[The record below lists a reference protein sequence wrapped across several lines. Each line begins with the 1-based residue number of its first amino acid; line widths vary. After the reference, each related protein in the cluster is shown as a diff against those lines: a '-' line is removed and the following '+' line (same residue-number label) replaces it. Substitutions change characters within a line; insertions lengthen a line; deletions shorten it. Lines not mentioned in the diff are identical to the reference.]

1 MKSKGLEHIN
11 DKAIVEKA
19 QLTRIEI
26 SQLPKKLPEFKKS
39 KVTKDILIA
48 QWLENWIKE
57 DVKSGKIKPQQL
69 LPKKEDIAAHLNI
82 STGTV
87 QNAIRYVEDAG
98 LVESKQRIGTMIKDP
113 KAENNILRKQTSKRD
128 GAILAIK
135 KFIVEQKIKVG
146 ENLPSSREISKT
158 LGSAPNTTRLALEY
172 LASTGII
179 TAMGNRGNK
188 ANWVLK
194 EVPVLQKQVKSVDIK
209 SDTLVNQVERDLKNY
224 IQENFSIGEKL
235 PAHMDL
241 ANVLKVSMKTI
252 HDAVKELVKDGIL
265 SSKRGRYGT
274 TIIKMPN
281 DKGGEKL
288 ENSIFAPASDAVF
301 YNYEKIE
308 RHLKDMIAQEYSIG
322 QKLPSMSELS
332 KMLDVSGN
340 TIRKALQNLAKEC
353 IVEFA
358 RGKYGGTFIVNM
370 PKVEQKKPAFTW
382 LSVNK
387 EHIKAYRN
395 ELVK

>member
-135 KFIVEQKIKVG
+135 K
-146 ENLPSSREISKT
+146 L
-158 LGSAPNTTRLALEY
+158 
-172 LASTGII
+172 
-179 TAMGNRGNK
+179 
-188 ANWVLK
+188 
-194 EVPVLQKQVKSVDIK
+194 
-209 SDTLVNQVERDLKNY
+209 
-224 IQENFSIGEKL
+224 
-235 PAHMDL
+235 
-241 ANVLKVSMKTI
+241 
-252 HDAVKELVKDGIL
+252 
-265 SSKRGRYGT
+265 
-274 TIIKMPN
+274 
-281 DKGGEKL
+281 
-288 ENSIFAPASDAVF
+288 
-301 YNYEKIE
+301 
-308 RHLKDMIAQEYSIG
+308 
-322 QKLPSMSELS
+322 
-332 KMLDVSGN
+332 
-340 TIRKALQNLAKEC
+340 
-353 IVEFA
+353 
-358 RGKYGGTFIVNM
+358 
-370 PKVEQKKPAFTW
+370 
-382 LSVNK
+382 
-387 EHIKAYRN
+387 
-395 ELVK
+395 